1 MAGAAGFFRGT
12 SAEQDSR
19 FSDKT
24 KKYIKSTDFPP
35 EFDIK
40 VNLSRVSLEAMKPWI
55 TARVTQLL
63 NFEDELLI
71 NFVVGLLEQT
81 TTPNPK
87 EIQHHL
93 EGFLEKDAAIFTKE
107 LWNLLLSAQSSPT
120 GIPAEFLEKK
130 KEELRR
136 NKEEQ
141 ARLQQALI
149 EKKAT
154 VEKELEDRRRAA
166 ALPSSASSGVARH
179 DKDGGLLSFKEES
192 PIIDEQGRSQRSG
205 REKDR
210 YRDRRDRRRDE
221 QRSRRSRD
229 RSRDRDS
236 YRDHHRHSHRHGSSR
251 RHRDRSGDRDDE
263 RNSDRNRDRERHT
276 DSRKSGDRNRRRD
289 KDRQN
294 RDKEEE
300 TSQRLFQDTDEQEGS
315 NGDSHH
321 EKKNEQE
328 KNKPYS
334 PLKRGRSTEN
344 GDSDSDAGK
353 EAGSSD
359 EEADSRDKKKLK
371 MSGIDRTQ
379 YEQALR
385 HKAIQSLRKAKSEK

>member
-24 KKYIKSTDFPP
+24 KKYIKSTGFPP

-93 EGFLEKDAAIFTKE
+93 EGFLEKDAALFTKE

-166 ALPSSASSGVARH
+166 ALPSSASSGVARQ
-179 DKDGGLLSFKEES
+179 DKDGGLLSFKEEP
-192 PIIDEQGRSQRSG
+192 PIMDEQGRSQRSG

-236 YRDHHRHSHRHGSSR
+236 YRDHHRHSHRHSSSR

-263 RNSDRNRDRERHT
+263 RNSDRNRGRERHT

-289 KDRQN
+289 K
-294 RDKEEE
+294 EEE
-300 TSQRLFQDTDEQEGS
+300 TSQRLSQGTDEQEGS

-321 EKKNEQE
+321 EKKN
-328 KNKPYS
+328 KHYS

-371 MSGIDRTQ
+371 TSGIDRTQ